1 MLERTRLNYA
11 RVTIVPKSGSLVLGP
26 RAVKSCC
33 ATAPHVMLQ
42 PMGVSPIAAV
52 ALDRLPSR
60 SVYWYFVRRDGM
72 PSSSGIA
79 ARIGSSEAA
88 AIRREDRSEESSA
101 VTMRHPI
108 TKNAETLPAN
118 SGAGEPEKKSLTNP
132 RGSLGSRMLSLYRRT
147 PGVVVAGSI
156 AVLVAVAYLLAPPMG
171 RDFSAQLAHAELAES
186 HWPVLLDLRWYGGFS
201 PLGYSVL
208 SPPVMALL
216 GVPLTTALAY
226 VATVVVF
233 AALLKTARVARP
245 VAGAITGAVCLS
257 GNLVVTRTT
266 FALGLAIGLGAL
278 LAVMSGRLRVTS
290 GLSVLA
296 PLASPVAGLFLGV
309 AGGALFLSGK
319 QRAGVTLAVSALV
332 PTIAVGL
339 AFGNGGYQTFAAK
352 PALISLLVCLGVAG
366 LCWRTPVVRWGG
378 LLSGLLVAAA
388 YLLPTPVGTT
398 ATRLPELFAAP
409 IIVAVAT
416 VRLGAVIATTVTV
429 VLLLPPVSITELRE
443 RGDPALSAG
452 FYAPLLHQLAARGVA
467 GPIEVVPTLRRG
479 EAAFVAPVVPI
490 AKGWSRQADT
500 GRNPIFYDGTLNA
513 DTYRKWL
520 DDNAISYVAISNGP
534 YDWSAP
540 DEVTLVRGGLPY
552 LQTVWWDKTWT
563 LYAVT
568 KPRPVISFP
577 GQLIDRGPIS
587 LTVSL
592 PEPGEYVVRLRWSR
606 YLTASNGCMR
616 PTEDGWSMVVVE
628 RPGTAKIEGSLLP
641 RRCDPGTNKA
651 DR

>member
-1 MLERTRLNYA
+1 MTTQYP
-11 RVTIVPKSGSLVLGP
+11 T
-26 RAVKSCC
+26 
-33 ATAPHVMLQ
+33 
-42 PMGVSPIAAV
+42 
-52 ALDRLPSR
+52 
-60 SVYWYFVRRDGM
+60 
-72 PSSSGIA
+72 
-79 ARIGSSEAA
+79 
-88 AIRREDRSEESSA
+88 
-101 VTMRHPI
+101 
-108 TKNAETLPAN
+108 TKDAETLPAN
-118 SGAGEPEKKSLTNP
+118 SDAGEPEKSLTALL
-132 RGSLGSRMLSLYRRT
+132 GSIRSRMLSLYRRT
-147 PGVVVAGSI
+147 PGIMAAGAI
-156 AVLVAVAYLLAPPMG
+156 AVVFAIGYLLAPPMG
-171 RDFSAQLAHAELAES
+171 RDFSAQLAHAELAEL
-186 HWPVLLDLRWYGGFS
+186 HWPALLDLRWYGGFD

-226 VATVVVF
+226 VATVVLF
-233 AALLKTARVARP
+233 AALLKNAGVVRP
-245 VAGAITGAVCLS
+245 VAGAIIGALCLT

-266 FALGLAIGLGAL
+266 FALGLALGLGAL
-278 LAVMSGRLRVTS
+278 LALISGRLRVSS
-290 GLSVLA
+290 GLAVLA

-319 QRAGVTLAVSALV
+319 RRAGMTLAVSAMV
-332 PTIAVGL
+332 PTIAVGV
-339 AFGNGGYQTFAAK
+339 AFGNGGYQTFGAK
-352 PALISLLVCLGVAG
+352 QALISLLVCLGVAG
-366 LCWRTPVVRWGG
+366 LCWRTAVVRWGG
-378 LLSGLLVAAA
+378 LLSAVLVTAA

-416 VRLGAVIATTVTV
+416 VRLGTVIATTITV

-452 FYAPLLHQLAARGVA
+452 FYTPLLNQLTARRVA
-467 GPIEVVPTLRRG
+467 GPIEVVPTQRRG
-479 EAAFVAPVVPI
+479 EAAFIAPLVPI

-500 GRNPIFYDGTLNA
+500 GRNAIFYNRTLNA

-520 DDNAISYVAISNGP
+520 DDNAISYVAISQGP
-534 YDWSAP
+534 YDWSAT
-540 DEVTLVRGGLPY
+540 DEATLVRGGLPY

-577 GQLIDRGPIS
+577 GQLIDRGPVS

-641 RRCDPGTNKA
+641 RHCDPSTKA

>member
-1 MLERTRLNYA
+1 
-11 RVTIVPKSGSLVLGP
+11 
-26 RAVKSCC
+26 
-33 ATAPHVMLQ
+33 
-42 PMGVSPIAAV
+42 
-52 ALDRLPSR
+52 
-60 SVYWYFVRRDGM
+60 
-72 PSSSGIA
+72 
-79 ARIGSSEAA
+79 
-88 AIRREDRSEESSA
+88 
-101 VTMRHPI
+101 
-108 TKNAETLPAN
+108 
-118 SGAGEPEKKSLTNP
+118 
-132 RGSLGSRMLSLYRRT
+132 MLSLYRRT
-147 PGVVVAGSI
+147 PGIMAAGAI
-156 AVLVAVAYLLAPPMG
+156 AVVFAIGYLLAPPMG
-171 RDFSAQLAHAELAES
+171 RDFSAQLAHAELAEL
-186 HWPVLLDLRWYGGFS
+186 HWPALLDLRWYGGFD

-226 VATVVVF
+226 VATVVLF
-233 AALLKTARVARP
+233 AALLKNAGVVRP
-245 VAGAITGAVCLS
+245 VAGAIIGALCLT

-266 FALGLAIGLGAL
+266 FALGLALGLGAL
-278 LAVMSGRLRVTS
+278 LALISGRLRVSS
-290 GLSVLA
+290 GLAVLA

-319 QRAGVTLAVSALV
+319 RRAGMTLAVSAMV
-332 PTIAVGL
+332 PTIAVGV
-339 AFGNGGYQTFAAK
+339 AFGNGGYQTFGAK
-352 PALISLLVCLGVAG
+352 QALISLLVCLGVAG
-366 LCWRTPVVRWGG
+366 LCWRTAVVRWGG
-378 LLSGLLVAAA
+378 LLSAVLVTAA

-416 VRLGAVIATTVTV
+416 VRLGTVIATTITV

-452 FYAPLLHQLAARGVA
+452 FYTPLLNQLTARRVA
-467 GPIEVVPTLRRG
+467 GPIEVVPTQRRG
-479 EAAFVAPVVPI
+479 EAAFIAPLVPI

-500 GRNPIFYDGTLNA
+500 GRNAIFYNRTLNA

-520 DDNAISYVAISNGP
+520 DDNAISYVAISQGP
-534 YDWSAP
+534 YDWSAT
-540 DEVTLVRGGLPY
+540 DEATLVRGGLPY
-552 LQTVWWDKTWT
+552 LHTVWWDKTWT

-577 GQLIDRGPIS
+577 GQLIDRGPVS

-641 RRCDPGTNKA
+641 RHCDPSTKA